1 MFVMA
6 RHANRMMANPVVWQA
21 AACHF
26 VSCLS
31 SNGNRFSLT
40 AYDDR
45 DSKIAGYGSANVTL
59 TKTVLLG

>member
-6 RHANRMMANPVVWQA
+6 RHVNRMMAKPVVGQA
-21 AACHF
+21 AACHS

-31 SNGNRFSLT
+31 SNRNRFKLT

-45 DSKIAGYGSANVTL
+45 DSKLAGYGSANVTL
-59 TKTVLLG
+59 TKTVLFG